1 MERPQSGR
9 EWAQAIE
16 GQIDTLAD
24 ADTGVTDEQ
33 EGVAGNIVAA
43 QEFLLDKAILF
54 GSQWPRKSIVG
65 VRDVVRMEKTNQ
77 GG

>member
-1 MERPQSGR
+1 MESPQTGR

-16 GQIDTLAD
+16 GKIDTLAD

-54 GSQWPRKSIVG
+54 GSQWSRKSLVG
-65 VRDVVRMEKTNQ
+65 VREVVRMEKTNQ